1 MTKNQKHTGSAKA
14 KAAAR
19 GKGPFDPA
27 YMRPSEYREDKTPAV
42 RPKDAATLILVR
54 HDDTQPRILMGKRH
68 ADHKFMPNKYVFPGG
83 RVDLADSRIKPAKDL
98 TPAVQRQLMD
108 RMRGNATLARARSYA
123 LAAVRETFEETGL
136 VVGARNQGTAP
147 RSRHSDWNAYFQ
159 QGALPDLSKFRMI
172 ARAITPPYR
181 NRRFDTRFFMGD
193 ASTILSDMHDT
204 AGASGELL
212 DLHWLTIDEAR
223 DVDLPNITRMVISE
237 IEERLKAPRQAA
249 RRPVPFVYFRGAK
262 PIQDKIKS

>member
-1 MTKNQKHTGSAKA
+1 MTKNQKSTKTG
-14 KAAAR
+14 AAA
-19 GKGPFDPA
+19 KKNGPFDPA
-27 YMRPSEYREDKTPAV
+27 YMRPSEYREEKTPAV

-54 HDDTQPRILMGKRH
+54 HDDNAPRILMGKRH

-83 RVDLADSRIKPAKDL
+83 RVDLADSRIKPARDL
-98 TPAVQRQLMD
+98 TETVQRQLMD
-108 RMRGNATLARARSYA
+108 RMRGRPSLARARSYA

-136 VVGARNQGTAP
+136 VVGAPNDGAAP
-147 RSRHSDWNAYFQ
+147 KSRHTDWNAYFQ
-159 QGALPDLSKFRMI
+159 QGALPDLSKFDMI

-223 DVDLPNITRMVISE
+223 DVDLPNITRMVIAE
-237 IEERLKAPRQAA
+237 IETRLSAPREAA
-249 RRPVPFVYFRGAK
+249 QRPVPFVYFRGAK
-262 PIQDKIKS
+262 PIQDKIKV